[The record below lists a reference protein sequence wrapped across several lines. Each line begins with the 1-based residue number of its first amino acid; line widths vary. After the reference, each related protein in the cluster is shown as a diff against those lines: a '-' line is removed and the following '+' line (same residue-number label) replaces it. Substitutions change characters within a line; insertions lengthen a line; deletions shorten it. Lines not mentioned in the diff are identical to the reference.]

1 MARTESQGTLTRLA
15 AVQVSRVRVPDSARQ
30 RQDHILVRVEDDLGR
45 TGWGE
50 VPRASGAEGDELWDH
65 LVGRFVPTLL
75 SHSWQRPT
83 EVPDLFRPLPFVPA
97 VQGALDSACWDLW
110 ARRRGT
116 PLAHALGG
124 TRTAITAGV
133 TVRQFASPEATVS
146 EVNRQVG
153 AGIRRVRL
161 DVAPGRDV
169 DVVRAVRTA
178 YPFLALQV
186 HCGGRYQGAEHLE
199 SLRVLDTF
207 DLLAIEDP
215 YGTDLAA
222 HAELRRELRTPLA
235 LGAAIDSLEALEAAV
250 RAEAA
255 NAVNLS
261 ISRVGGLT
269 PARRIHDRARD
280 ASWDVWCGSDD
291 ETGLGRS
298 MTVAL
303 ASLPGVTLPSDMPGA
318 GTRRSPALTL
328 VEPAVRVHDGVVG
341 VPLTRPGS
349 GHEIDLDALRRM
361 TVTQTTLRA

>member
-15 AVQVSRVRVPDSARQ
+15 SVHVTRVRVPDSARQ

-45 TGWGE
+45 EGWGE
-50 VPRASGAEGDELWDH
+50 IPHADSAGGDELWDH

-75 SHSWQRPT
+75 SHTWQRPT
-83 EVPDLFRPLPFVPA
+83 EVPDLFRPLPYVPT
-97 VQGALDSACWDLW
+97 VQGALDTACWDLW

-133 TVRQFASPEATVS
+133 TVGQHASPEATVS

-161 DVAPGRDV
+161 EIGPGWDV
-169 DVVRAVRTA
+169 DVVRAVRMA

-186 HCGGRYQGAEHLE
+186 YGGGRYQWAEHQD

-215 YGTDLAA
+215 CGMDLAA
-222 HAELRRELRTPLA
+222 HAALRHELRTPIA

-250 RAEAA
+250 RAEAG

-261 ISRVGGLT
+261 LSKVGGLT
-269 PARRIHDRARD
+269 PARRVHDRARD
-280 ASWDVWCGSDD
+280 AGWDVWCGSND

-303 ASLPGVTLPSDMPGA
+303 ASLPGITLPSEMPGA

-328 VEPAVRVHDGVVG
+328 VRPAVRVHDGVVG

-349 GHEIDLDALRRM
+349 GHEIDQDALRRM